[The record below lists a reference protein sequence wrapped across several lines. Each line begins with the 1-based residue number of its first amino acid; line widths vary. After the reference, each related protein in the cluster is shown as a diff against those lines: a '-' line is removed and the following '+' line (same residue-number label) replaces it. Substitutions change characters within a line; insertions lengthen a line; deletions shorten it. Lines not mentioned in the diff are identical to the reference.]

1 MPKPMR
7 QWLDYPRNRVMF
19 EEIWS
24 QLTLGKSQG
33 KFNDTKGNLEP
44 DKMESER
51 NQRRLSLTEQLIQEA
66 PNEYLREEEIEDRRS
81 LQESDT
87 PIGLEARYL

>member
-7 QWLDYPRNRVMF
+7 QWLDHPRNRVMF

-33 KFNDTKGNLEP
+33 KFNDPKGNLEP